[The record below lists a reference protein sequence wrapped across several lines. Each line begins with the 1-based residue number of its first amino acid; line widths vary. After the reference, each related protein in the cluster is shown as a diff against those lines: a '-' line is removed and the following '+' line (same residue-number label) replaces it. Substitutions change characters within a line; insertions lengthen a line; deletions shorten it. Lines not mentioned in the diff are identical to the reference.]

1 MASFSYWYYLVDFQK
16 NNYILLLK
24 LATLLFRQIYSATIA
39 TSVIKTD
46 ASENFVADQSK
57 LNVACVFLWF
67 VSFSMFGHLFIME
80 GLSF

>member
-24 LATLLFRQIYSATIA
+24 LATLTFRQIYSATIA

-57 LNVACVFLWF
+57 LNAACVFLWF
-67 VSFSMFGHLFIME
+67 VSFSMLGHLFIME